1 MKNVYVPN
9 VGETAKIVTSMIK
22 RNLKDETT
30 KKNPN
35 INTKKKIKNKIAR
48 TEERPTRIEKLKKGK
63 FSKSDLK
70 YLIRGCDFLRIV
82 GDAGI
87 ETIISYFSTHN
98 EKMDAK
104 TAKAII
110 GLKACKGPIYDFL
123 KMYTRNIQ
131 EEYNLQREMANL
143 DTMYEIID
151 KSRDGVITRKQE
163 IEDSNGQK
171 TEIEIAMS
179 ETEIADIIRDYTNQL
194 YRIQDN
200 TTTNYLG
207 LGMSIISMLGAMLG
221 ESKTSKEMAK
231 KIGISGLVSVG
242 TLIGRRYVTKN
253 YGEKV
258 GEKRRKVARQ
268 EGDLIRNEPV
278 SVKEAEKK
286 KEEIKEEIRKVYTED
301 GKIQN
306 KVDIMNAIDII
317 SSAILTG
324 MIGSQKMKDSQKLD
338 AKTLSQI
345 IVETN
350 RMSYLIG
357 NVVHN
362 VDNIFKLMR
371 EKNNLRA
378 SEKQLEDII
387 KQIEEKQDP
396 LIETTKPFESI
407 EIRDFKGKFYPEEDP
422 NTGKMRYRHK
432 IEVPEFSIKKG
443 EVVLLSGKSGKGKST
458 FLKLLKRGDI
468 NNRQVIQIDGEEKVD
483 KLGKQFIAIKA
494 DKDLGMNGN
503 VLKELVGKESVSD
516 ISEEEMQKLQ
526 TVLKDVC
533 LDKEGILQELTTKDY
548 SQFSTG
554 QKKRLVL
561 AQILYR
567 ASEKPSIILVDEP
580 VENVE
585 DGLIDNQLNAITQ
598 VIKNVGSMGIIVTHR
613 VDLASRYVDK
623 HYHIGDDGVM
633 REISKEEK
641 NLERTE
647 D

>member
-30 KKNPN
+30 KKIPN
-35 INTKKKIKNKIAR
+35 FNTKKKIKNKIAR
-48 TEERPTRIEKLKKGK
+48 TEERSTRIEQLKKGK

-82 GDAGI
+82 GNAGI

-123 KMYTRNIQ
+123 EMYTRNLQ

-179 ETEIADIIRDYTNQL
+179 ETEIAGIVRDYTNQL

-242 TLIGRRYVTKN
+242 TLIG
-253 YGEKV
+253 
-258 GEKRRKVARQ
+258 
-268 EGDLIRNEPV
+268 V

-350 RMSYLIG
+350 KMSYLIG

-396 LIETTKPFESI
+396 LIEATKPFESI
-407 EIRDFKGKFYPEEDP
+407 EIRDFKGKFYPEEDH

-443 EVVLLSGKSGKGKST
+443 EVVLLSGKSGRGKST

-503 VLKELVGKESVSD
+503 VLKELVGKEFVSD

-533 LDKEGILQELTTKDY
+533 LDKEGILQELSTKDY

-567 ASEKPSIILVDEP
+567 ASEKPSVILVDEP
-580 VENVE
+580 VGNVE
-585 DGLIDNQLNAITQ
+585 DDLIDNQLKAITQ
-598 VIKNVGSMGIIVTHR
+598 VIKNIGAMGIIVTHR
-613 VDLASRYVDK
+613 VDLAKRYVDK
-623 HYHIGDDGVM
+623 HYHIGEDGVM
-633 REISKEEK
+633 REFKKS
-641 NLERTE
+641 ERE
-647 D
+647 IEV